1 MRLVMSRPIPT
12 IPEMVPFRSKTGIFV
27 VETHAQEP
35 ELDTEG
41 SSMLIMPCA
50 VCMIFCSSAM
60 NLSASSLG
68 KKSLSVFPMRF
79 FGSPSPKSCEH
90 ARFAMI
96 NRPER
101 SLK

>member
-1 MRLVMSRPIPT
+1 MSRPIPT

-68 KKSLSVFPMRF
+68 KKSLDDLAFYAGKRCWIVKIS
-79 FGSPSPKSCEH
+79 
-90 ARFAMI
+90 
-96 NRPER
+96 
-101 SLK
+101 